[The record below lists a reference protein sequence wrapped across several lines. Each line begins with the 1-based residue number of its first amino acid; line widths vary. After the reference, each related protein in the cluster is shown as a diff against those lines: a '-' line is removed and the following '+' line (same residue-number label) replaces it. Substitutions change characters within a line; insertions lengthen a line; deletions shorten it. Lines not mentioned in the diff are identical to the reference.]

1 MYSNWKFN
9 QVNDRLVSYRQC
21 KQDIFSKLSLEK
33 SIKFPEFLTII
44 FWQIYHK
51 KTMPAR
57 YETAGAVRNVTFI
70 TACVSV
76 FTLNLS

>member
-33 SIKFPEFLTII
+33 SIKFPEFLII
-44 FWQIYHK
+44 K
-51 KTMPAR
+51 KGCPRDTKLLGLLEM
-57 YETAGAVRNVTFI
+57 
-70 TACVSV
+70 
-76 FTLNLS
+76 